1 MNDRLG
7 ELLTKYWTSQITAR
21 EKVELERLLLDHPD
35 HWLKIGLMQQIKW
48 KLTPMLPDEE
58 KERIADKVLKKEG
71 GRPIKKHSPSLKKQK
86 SLPKKWEKVAFAASV
101 LGLIAISF
109 SALKNHYLR
118 PEISW
123 EQVTTMDGMRTTLR
137 LSDGTQVWLNAG
149 SVLRYPL
156 SYDEDSMPKTT
167 REVYLTG
174 EAYFKVKHE
183 PERPFIIHT
192 SKLDTRVPGTEV
204 DIRAYP
210 DEDFSEITLINGT
223 AEVIIKDQAHPRSI
237 RLSPHQKVVVS
248 NKAFPHDDPQTEEK
262 KDRLPYIKNE
272 VDKNIV
278 LQDVKQIG
286 QNLTR
291 ETAWKQN
298 TFLFENETLQTL
310 AKRLERW
317 YGVDI
322 IIQDSTLAKQ
332 RFTGKADDVSLEKLL
347 SILQTTKPFNYIVHD
362 KKVIIE

>member
-7 ELLTKYWTSQITAR
+7 ELLAKYWTSQITAR

-58 KERIADKVLKKEG
+58 KERIADKILKKEG
-71 GRPIKKHSPSLKKQK
+71 GRPIKKHSPSLKKQR
-86 SLPKKWEKVAFAASV
+86 SLPKKWEKVTFVASV

-137 LSDGTQVWLNAG
+137 LPDGTQVWLNAG
-149 SVLRYPL
+149 SDLRYSL
-156 SYDEDSMPKTT
+156 FYDGDSMPKT

-183 PERPFIIHT
+183 PKRPFMIHT
-192 SKLDTRVPGTEV
+192 SKLDTRVTGTEV

-210 DEDFSEITLINGT
+210 EEDFSETTLINGT
-223 AEVIIKDQAHPRSI
+223 AEVTIKDQAHPRSI
-237 RLSPHQKVVVS
+237 RLSSHQKIVVS
-248 NKAFPHDDPQTEEK
+248 NKVFPHDDPQMEEK
-262 KDRLPYIKNE
+262 KERLPYVKDE
-272 VDKNIV
+272 VDKSII

-291 ETAWKQN
+291 ETAWTQN
-298 TFLFENETLQTL
+298 IFLFENETLQTL

-347 SILQTTKPFNYIVHD
+347 SILQTTKPFNYIIHD